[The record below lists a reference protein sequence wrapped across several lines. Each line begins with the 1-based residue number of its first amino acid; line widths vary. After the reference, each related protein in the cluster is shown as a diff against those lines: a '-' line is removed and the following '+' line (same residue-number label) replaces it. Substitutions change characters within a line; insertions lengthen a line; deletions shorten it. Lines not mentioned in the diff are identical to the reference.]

1 MGEKWRR
8 MTVAENRNEVRT
20 MSDCP
25 NATPT
30 MPRPECPTPQFDR
43 GEAARL
49 LLNGTWAFHTDR
61 DGTGEVRG
69 LPTAPDA
76 AFGETII
83 VPFCRESVLSGIGDT
98 SYCEHVW
105 YRRTVTLPAA
115 WVGGRVRLC
124 VGACD
129 YRTRV
134 WVNGQAVG
142 EHRGGFVSFSFDIT
156 DALVA
161 GENAITIGVDDC
173 LRAEE
178 QPCGKQAPDQSYGC
192 FYTRTTGIWQ
202 TVWLEHM
209 PAASIAHVRYVT
221 DIDAPA
227 VRMEVAV
234 RGGEGM
240 ILTAAATYAGKAM
253 GTASA
258 TVRGGRAV
266 LEMPLAERHLWEV
279 GHGRL
284 YDVTL
289 TLGEDTVRSY
299 FGLRRVDCVD
309 GMLRLSGPVFQ
320 RLVLDQGFYPDGI
333 YTAPTAAALEA
344 DIDRALAMGFNGAR
358 LHQKV
363 FEPYFLT
370 LCDRKGYLV
379 WGEHGNWGLDVSRPT
394 AWRGFIPEWCE
405 ILERD
410 INHPAIVGWCPLNE
424 TPDEQDQD
432 LVRAL
437 ATVTRQYDPTRVFIG
452 TSGWTHV
459 PGVSDMVDRHDYEQ
473 DPARFAEN
481 LDKAAAAGITF
492 LSEYG
497 GTLWAP
503 TDDAAWGYGQAPLT
517 EEEYL
522 ARLDGLTAA
531 ILAHPRMSGLCY
543 TQLTDV
549 EQEVNG
555 LYTYDRRPKFD
566 PARIRAIFGRPA
578 AVETSTK
585 R

>member
-1 MGEKWRR
+1 
-8 MTVAENRNEVRT
+8 

-83 VPFCRESVLSGIGDT
+83 VPFCR
-98 SYCEHVW
+98 
-105 YRRTVTLPAA
+105 
-115 WVGGRVRLC
+115 
-124 VGACD
+124 
-129 YRTRV
+129 
-134 WVNGQAVG
+134 
-142 EHRGGFVSFSFDIT
+142 
-156 DALVA
+156 
-161 GENAITIGVDDC
+161 
-173 LRAEE
+173 
-178 QPCGKQAPDQSYGC
+178 
-192 FYTRTTGIWQ
+192 
-202 TVWLEHM
+202 
-209 PAASIAHVRYVT
+209 
-221 DIDAPA
+221 
-227 VRMEVAV
+227 
-234 RGGEGM
+234 
-240 ILTAAATYAGKAM
+240 
-253 GTASA
+253 
-258 TVRGGRAV
+258 
-266 LEMPLAERHLWEV
+266 
-279 GHGRL
+279 
-284 YDVTL
+284 
-289 TLGEDTVRSY
+289 
-299 FGLRRVDCVD
+299 
-309 GMLRLSGPVFQ
+309 
-320 RLVLDQGFYPDGI
+320 
-333 YTAPTAAALEA
+333 
-344 DIDRALAMGFNGAR
+344 
-358 LHQKV
+358 
-363 FEPYFLT
+363 
-370 LCDRKGYLV
+370 
-379 WGEHGNWGLDVSRPT
+379 
-394 AWRGFIPEWCE
+394 E